1 MLWRVGNMMGKIKR
15 TLQENRIFIT
25 IFLLIFCFIVMMG
38 NTAFNMRKIENALTL
53 LDTKVSMVFYRLD
66 RTYREIGASILRD
79 IELMKTQS
87 NFSKAAVEVLTA
99 QAQALEDIN
108 KRIDAVVEGLKF
120 LESSVDRKVQ
130 DNKIADEIR
139 RLQQNKVEMNIV
151 QQVVF
156 IVNETQGSLG
166 SGTTIK
172 YNNKYYIITAAHVV
186 GYSDKNKIILKENGN
201 TIGELKVVKIL
212 KDKDLALMETKDP
225 DLIPRFYAE
234 IGTMELPKT
243 AKVYICGNPTG
254 IEDVFSEGRII
265 NYSKHVMYIQDHC
278 YFGSSGGGVFSLDGK
293 LIGVVSFMGISDPNP
308 PGIVTHRAPQYIVD
322 GIIRL
327 RAIQEFLAD
336 VK

>member
-1 MLWRVGNMMGKIKR
+1 MLNKIKEIFLKVR
-15 TLQENRIFIT
+15 KGLQDNRIFIT
-25 IFLLIFCFIVMMG
+25 IFLLIFCFIVMMA
-38 NTAFNMRKIENALTL
+38 NTMFNMRKIENALTL

-66 RTYREIGASILRD
+66 NTYREIGASIIRD
-79 IELMKTQS
+79 IKLMDTQS

-99 QAQALEDIN
+99 QAQALDNIN

-120 LESSVDRKVQ
+120 LESSVDKKVQ

-139 RLQQNKVEMNIV
+139 RLQQTKVEMNIV

-172 YNNKYYIITAAHVV
+172 YNNRYYIITAAHVI

-212 KDKDLALMETKDP
+212 KDKDLAVLETKDP
-225 DLIPRFYAE
+225 ELVPRIYAE
-234 IGTMELPKT
+234 IGTEELPRT

-308 PGIVTHRAPQYIVD
+308 KGIVTHRAPQYVVD